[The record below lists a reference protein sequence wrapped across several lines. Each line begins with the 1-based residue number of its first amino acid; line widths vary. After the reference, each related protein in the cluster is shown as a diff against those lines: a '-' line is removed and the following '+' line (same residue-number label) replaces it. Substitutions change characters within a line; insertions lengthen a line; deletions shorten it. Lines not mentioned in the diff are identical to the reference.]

1 MPLAS
6 ATLIPAVPTV
16 TSTATTA
23 FIVTARD
30 GHAPSGSPSNRAT
43 TPPKHATATNAKTSP
58 AISSLHAPTWETTD
72 VVTACRLDDGDERPV
87 TSCSRL
93 TVSQG
98 MEAADSKDGRR
109 GTSRPRARRSGIICL
124 GLMEGYMVSRSM

>member
-6 ATLIPAVPTV
+6 VTLIPAVPTV
-16 TSTATTA
+16 TSTATAA
-23 FIVTARD
+23 FSVTARD
-30 GHAPSGSPSNRAT
+30 GHCASGLPSNRAT
-43 TPPKHATATNAKTSP
+43 TPPKHATATNAKTNP
-58 AISSLHAPTWETTD
+58 AISNLHAPRWETTD
-72 VVTACRLDDGDERPV
+72 VVTIRRLDGEERPV

-109 GTSRPRARRSGIICL
+109 GTSTPSERRSGIICL
-124 GLMEGYMVSRSM
+124 GLMEGYMVLRSM